1 MLPYQSFLRNESILI
16 QTLTTHQTSLRDDLQ
31 VVNYESGIFSFRRSD
46 WCCAI
51 ILNEPKLKINRKFP
65 HKITMSTVID
75 KAKRRNIIIS
85 VIVSLSFFNL
95 LKPFIK
101 KFLCMN
107 RHKIKRLALSLYL
120 VLVNGRFGLLNGSY
134 FERNCFIFK
143 QKNEVG

>member
-1 MLPYQSFLRNESILI
+1 MLPHQSFLRNESILI

-31 VVNYESGIFSFRRSD
+31 VVNYESGIFSFRRND
-46 WCCAI
+46 LCCAI
-51 ILNEPKLKINRKFP
+51 ILNAPKLKINRKFI

-95 LKPFIK
+95 LKLFIK

-134 FERNCFIFK
+134 FGEKLFYLQTK
-143 QKNEVG
+143 K